1 MQIENISDTARWMA
15 YVRALESD
23 RPDALFHDPYSRQ
36 LAGALGEAIAKD
48 IGDVAMITN
57 GIAVRTAVLDQ
68 LILQVVH
75 RDKVDLVL
83 NIGSGLDTRPWR
95 LALPAGL
102 RWMDVDLP
110 AILGHKVGVVR
121 PEHAN
126 CRYDALA
133 ANILDPSQ
141 RAAVFAQC
149 AAVRRV
155 LVVTEGLLVYLKPSV
170 VEALARDLR
179 DQSSC
184 LWWLTD
190 LTGPRALQM
199 LRRVWEPKLRGAK
212 FRFGPADSVEFFA
225 RLGWREHSFH
235 SSQEEARRLNRGTRT
250 PLLSRL
256 ALMLASNSFREE
268 LRRLS
273 GVALLVRDT
282 TLGSGG
288 EGTQPASTAG

>member
-1 MQIENISDTARWMA
+1 
-15 YVRALESD
+15 
-23 RPDALFHDPYSRQ
+23 
-36 LAGALGEAIAKD
+36 
-48 IGDVAMITN
+48 
-57 GIAVRTAVLDQ
+57 
-68 LILQVVH
+68 
-75 RDKVDLVL
+75 
-83 NIGSGLDTRPWR
+83 
-95 LALPAGL
+95 
-102 RWMDVDLP
+102 MDVDLP

-133 ANILDPSQ
+133 ADILDPSH
-141 RAAVFAQC
+141 RASVFAQC

-155 LVVTEGLLVYLKPSV
+155 LVVTEGLLVYLKPSD

-184 LWWLTD
+184 MWWLTD

-212 FRFGPADSVEFFA
+212 FRFAPADSVEFFA

-268 LRRLS
+268 FRRLS

-282 TLGSGG
+282 TLASGRG
-288 EGTQPASTAG
+288 NPQPASPAG